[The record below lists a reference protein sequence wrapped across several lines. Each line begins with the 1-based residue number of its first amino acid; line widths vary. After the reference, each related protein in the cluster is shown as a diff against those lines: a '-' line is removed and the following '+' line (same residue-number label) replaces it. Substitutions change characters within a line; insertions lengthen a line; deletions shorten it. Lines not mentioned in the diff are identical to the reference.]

1 MKALVVFV
9 ILGQQEQQQEEDG
22 NDGGGSDDDDDDDDD
37 NEERKNKDIDKQAR
51 ELTKNIP
58 QNVKRIAVLV
68 NAKDEFIEQIKDY
81 FDCFQLH
88 GHEDVK
94 RIKELKQK
102 FNKGIIKAIRVTDEA
117 SARTFSQFEDEVDM
131 FLFDSPAM
139 EKSAKFDWKILKNLK
154 ITKPYLVAGSI
165 NINNVDEVLKYK
177 PYGIDI
183 SGGVEK
189 SRGIKSNK
197 KIIEFLDKVKA

>member
-1 MKALVVFV
+1 MHPKVKICGMTNAETIQTAIQHKVDYLGFVFYPKSPRN
-9 ILGQQEQQQEEDG
+9 LTPD
-22 NDGGGSDDDDDDDDD
+22 
-37 NEERKNKDIDKQAR
+37 QAR

-117 SARTFSQFEDEVDM
+117 SARTFAQFEDEVDM
-131 FLFDSPAM
+131 LIFDSPAM
-139 EKSAKFDWKILKNLK
+139 EKTAKFDWQILSKLK
-154 ITKPYLVAGSI
+154 ITKPYLIAGSI
-165 NINNVDEVLKYK
+165 NINNVDEILKYN
-177 PYGIDI
+177 PTGVDV
-183 SGGVEK
+183 SAGVE
-189 SRGIKSNK
+189 SSVGVKSNE
-197 KIIEFLDKVKA
+197 KIIEFLDKVKS

>member
-1 MKALVVFV
+1 MHPKVKICGMTNAETIQTAIKHKVDYLGFVFYPKSPRN
-9 ILGQQEQQQEEDG
+9 LTPD
-22 NDGGGSDDDDDDDDD
+22 
-37 NEERKNKDIDKQAR
+37 QAK

-58 QNVKRIAVLV
+58 HNVKRIAVLV

-131 FLFDSPAM
+131 LIFDSPAM
-139 EKSAKFDWKILKNLK
+139 EKTAKFDWQILSKLK
-154 ITKPYLVAGSI
+154 ITKPYLIAGSI
-165 NINNVDEVLKYK
+165 NINNVDEILKYN
-177 PYGIDI
+177 PTGVDV
-183 SGGVEK
+183 SAGVE
-189 SRGIKSNK
+189 SSVGVKSNE
-197 KIIEFLDKVKA
+197 KIIEFLDKVKS

>member
-1 MKALVVFV
+1 MHPKVKICGMTNAETIQTAIKHNVDYLGFVFYPKSPRN
-9 ILGQQEQQQEEDG
+9 LTPEQA
-22 NDGGGSDDDDDDDDD
+22 
-37 NEERKNKDIDKQAR
+37 K

-58 QNVKRIAVLV
+58 QNVKRVAVLV

-117 SARTFSQFEDEVDM
+117 SAKTFSQFEDEVDM
-131 FLFDSPAM
+131 LIFDSPAM
-139 EKSAKFDWKILKNLK
+139 EKTAKFDWQILSKLK
-154 ITKPYLVAGSI
+154 ITKPYLIAGSV
-165 NINNVDEVLKYK
+165 NINNVDEILKYN
-177 PYGIDI
+177 PTGVDV
-183 SGGVEK
+183 SAGVESSVGVK
-189 SRGIKSNK
+189 NNE
-197 KIIEFLDKVKA
+197 KIIEFLDKVKS

>member
-1 MKALVVFV
+1 MHPKVKICGMTNAETIQTAIKHKVDYLGFVFYPKSPRN
-9 ILGQQEQQQEEDG
+9 LTPD
-22 NDGGGSDDDDDDDDD
+22 
-37 NEERKNKDIDKQAR
+37 QAR

-117 SARTFSQFEDEVDM
+117 SARTFSQFVDEVDM
-131 FLFDSPAM
+131 LIFDSPAM
-139 EKSAKFDWKILKNLK
+139 EKTAKFDWQILSKLK
-154 ITKPYLVAGSI
+154 ITKPYLIAGSI
-165 NINNVDEVLKYK
+165 NINNVDEILKYN
-177 PYGIDI
+177 PTGVDV
-183 SGGVEK
+183 SAGVE
-189 SRGIKSNK
+189 SSVGVKSNE
-197 KIIEFLDKVKA
+197 KIIEFLDKVKS

>member
-1 MKALVVFV
+1 MHPKVKICGMTNAETIQTAIEHKVDYLGFVFYPKSPRN
-9 ILGQQEQQQEEDG
+9 LTPD
-22 NDGGGSDDDDDDDDD
+22 
-37 NEERKNKDIDKQAR
+37 QAK

-58 QNVKRIAVLV
+58 QHVKRIAVLV

-88 GHEDVK
+88 GYEDVK

-131 FLFDSPAM
+131 LIFDSPAM
-139 EKSAKFDWKILKNLK
+139 EKTAKFDWQILSKLK
-154 ITKPYLVAGSI
+154 ITKPYLIAGSI
-165 NINNVDEVLKYK
+165 NINNVDEILKYN
-177 PYGIDI
+177 PTGVDV
-183 SGGVEK
+183 SAGVE
-189 SRGIKSNK
+189 SSVGVKSNE
-197 KIIEFLDKVKA
+197 KIIEFLDRVKS